1 VEWNYRKIKERKS
14 ALLSAE
20 GESGM
25 SGEREKKGVEGRG
38 SVMRRKCDGERGGG
52 QEN

>member
-14 ALLSAE
+14 SLLSAE

-25 SGEREKKGVEGRG
+25 SGEREKKGFRG
-38 SVMRRKCDGERGGG
+38 SVMRRKCDEERGGG
-52 QEN
+52 KEN